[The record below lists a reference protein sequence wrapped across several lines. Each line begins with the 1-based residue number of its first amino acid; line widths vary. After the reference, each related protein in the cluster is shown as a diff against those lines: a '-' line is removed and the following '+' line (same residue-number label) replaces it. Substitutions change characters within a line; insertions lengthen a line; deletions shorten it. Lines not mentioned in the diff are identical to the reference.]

1 LQLLL
6 LLLLPLLMHLLLLLL
21 LHLLLLSR
29 LLLLLLCLQD
39 LPLGK
44 VKGLGGKLGQQ
55 LEALGASTAGA
66 AAGLAY
72 EALLAHFRPKDR

>member
-1 LQLLL
+1 LQLL

-29 LLLLLLCLQD
+29 LLLLLCLQD